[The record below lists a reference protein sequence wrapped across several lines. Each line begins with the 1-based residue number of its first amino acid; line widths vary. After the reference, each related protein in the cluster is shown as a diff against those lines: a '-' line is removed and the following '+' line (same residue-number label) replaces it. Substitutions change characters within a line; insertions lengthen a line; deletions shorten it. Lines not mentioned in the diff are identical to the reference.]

1 MFIIVMLCNDD
12 GKCYIDYVNKRFDTL
27 EQAKEEMFKCVNN
40 EYKSLQELGNYA
52 IVNLDNEVFI
62 YDENKELVTNYRIIN
77 IDSEVEGN

>member
-1 MFIIVMLCNDD
+1 
-12 GKCYIDYVNKRFDTL
+12 
-27 EQAKEEMFKCVNN
+27 MFKCVNN

-77 IDSEVEGN
+77 IDN